1 MGLPRCSV
9 EKNSPANRGDP
20 GHADSIPGSGRSP
33 GGESGNPLQYS
44 CQENPMDRGA
54 WQATVPRVAKS
65 WTQLSGLAHNT
76 LCNICKYR
84 DIYKVEKKMV
94 INPIQVRVARDTPL
108 RRFCKDLS
116 PYFLKD
122 YSYICRIHA
131 YCLSFQYFLL
141 TQLSGSAP
149 GISLDCASLSSCLAN
164 SSPSFSLRLNPSSS
178 SDSHCGLRLPFQNTY
193 THVAI

>member
-1 MGLPRCSV
+1 MGLPRRHSGK
-9 EKNSPANRGDP
+9 ESTASAGDIRDV
-20 GHADSIPGSGRSP
+20 GSIPESGRSP
-33 GGESGNPLQYS
+33 GGGNGNQLQYF
-44 CQENPMDRGA
+44 CQENPMDREA
-54 WQATVPRVAKS
+54 WQATIPRVAKS

-94 INPIQVRVARDTPL
+94 INPIQVRVARDTSL

-122 YSYICRIHA
+122 YSYIYRIHA
-131 YCLSFQYFLL
+131 YCLSFQHFLL

-149 GISLDCASLSSCLAN
+149 GISLDCASPLFMLSELI
-164 SSPSFSLRLNPSSS
+164 SFIQPQIE
-178 SDSHCGLRLPFQNTY
+178 PFF
-193 THVAI
+193 VF